1 MLHRPAGEAR
11 RRLRSLSVSGR
22 SKREEQGGDQGRE
35 GEGGQEESGF
45 EGSSVSFSDEME
57 DTESDSGSSFSE
69 ADVTNASDLSSSS
82 SGRSSGTE
90 DVEDHFFSDSS
101 LSSDVSCARKVPEKP
116 ATGADAASP
125 SSLTHARSVSLLY
138 PSTPCSPSSP
148 SPSSSSRLHSSSSS
162 SHLSSSSRSPFSSP
176 SAGSSSPS
184 CASAGTAAAS
194 PDRVASSSLHAS
206 SPRTPDW
213 TEKQWWGGGM
223 TRGISVNAVLAA
235 YPSRL
240 CGVALPP
247 FEELSPH
254 WHELG
259 SLAFWRL
266 SSAKDGS
273 GVAQLRDNDSRTF
286 WQSDGAAPHTVTLTF
301 NRLMKIA
308 RVDLLL
314 NLQVD
319 ESYTPRVVQIKI
331 GDTPTT
337 LHVAKEAEYEPRAR
351 DEGAAWWP
359 ILLRPKDA
367 LRAKH
372 AGRVPFEDA
381 PDEALSPFY
390 AWLDAIDYV
399 GGFCLQIAI
408 LQTFHEGRDVHI
420 RQIRIYGLDGEAAG
434 PAMSPAHACSS
445 RLVHRGQGGGASAT
459 EANEGDDQPL
469 VSFES
474 LPSFHAAQI
483 RFPHATS
490 DPLPLDAEESDQEE
504 PGGVPEED
512 QEREQEEQEEDQP
525 GEQEGEE
532 EPRDVAFYLVRMY
545 YETQLRRQRVDGDGE
560 ERNDVAVLPT
570 PRHLSSDLDSGK
582 EEAGSLYIPA
592 PMIWTFS
599 VVTTIASMP
608 PKERRVPA
616 CVFVHHSAC
625 TLS

>member
-1 MLHRPAGEAR
+1 MPHRAAGEAR
-11 RRLRSLSVSGR
+11 RRLRPPSVLDHL
-22 SKREEQGGDQGRE
+22 KREEQEGDQGRE
-35 GEGGQEESGF
+35 GEGGQEDSRF
-45 EGSSVSFSDEME
+45 DGSSVSFSDELE

-82 SGRSSGTE
+82 SGCSSGTE

-101 LSSDVSCARKVPEKP
+101 RSSDASCRRKVPEKP
-116 ATGADAASP
+116 ATGTDAASP
-125 SSLTHARSVSLLY
+125 SSGSLSHSSSISVVY
-138 PSTPCSPSSP
+138 PSTSFSPSSP
-148 SPSSSSRLHSSSSS
+148 SPSASSRPHSPSSS

-184 CASAGTAAAS
+184 CASAGSSAAS
-194 PDRVASSSLHAS
+194 PDRVASPTLDPA
-206 SPRTPDW
+206 SPRTSDW

-223 TRGISVNAVLAA
+223 TRGIPANSFLAA

-254 WHELG
+254 WRELG
-259 SLAFWRL
+259 ALAFWRL

-301 NRLMKIA
+301 NRLMKIS

-331 GDTPTT
+331 GDSPTT
-337 LHVAKEAEYEPRAR
+337 LHVAKEAEYEPGAR
-351 DEGAAWWP
+351 DEGAAWWS
-359 ILLRPKDA
+359 ILLHPKDA

-372 AGRVPFEDA
+372 AGRLPFEDA

-390 AWLDAIDYV
+390 AWLDTLDYV

-408 LQTFHEGRDVHI
+408 LQTFHEGRDVHV
-420 RQIRIYGLDGEAAG
+420 RQIRVYGPDGEAR
-434 PAMSPAHACSS
+434 PAVSPAHECSS
-445 RLVHRGQGGGASAT
+445 RLVHRGQGRGAT
-459 EANEGDDQPL
+459 ETDANEGGDQAL

-474 LPSFHAAQI
+474 LPSFHTAQM
-483 RFPHATS
+483 RFPHTTS
-490 DPLPLDAEESDQEE
+490 DPLDAGESDQGEAGGDPEEE
-504 PGGVPEED
+504 P
-512 QEREQEEQEEDQP
+512 EREQAEEQP

-545 YETQLRRQRVDGDGE
+545 YETQLRRQREDGDGE
-560 ERNDVAVLPT
+560 ERNDAAVLPT
-570 PRHLSSDLDSGK
+570 PSHLSSDLDSGTT
-582 EEAGSLYIPA
+582 AGMMSSPA
-592 PMIWTFS
+592 GG
-599 VVTTIASMP
+599 ASAGHP
-608 PKERRVPA
+608 RDGSGLP
-616 CVFVHHSAC
+616 
-625 TLS
+625 